1 MEKEMRKY
9 TIFFALL
16 FSILISSTAFTQ
28 EDETIKFYNSYV
40 ETTKKAKSIND
51 LKPYL
56 SQNNV
61 NQMGEIT
68 KEDEALFLEIVKEER
83 KKIKIKAISSKIDGD
98 TAILT
103 VDGVD
108 TSSNEP
114 IDGIVYLVKE
124 NGKWKF
130 VQEEFILD
138 VVIE

>member
-1 MEKEMRKY
+1 MRKY
-9 TIFFALL
+9 TTIITLIFVL
-16 FSILISSTAFTQ
+16 LISVAAIADG
-28 EDETIKFYNSYV
+28 DETIKFYDSYV
-40 ETTKKAKSIND
+40 EATKKAKSIND

-56 SQNNV
+56 SQKNI

-83 KKIKIKAISSKIDGD
+83 KKIKIMAISSKINGD

-108 TSSNEP
+108 TYSNEP

-130 VQEEFILD
+130 VQEEFISETI
-138 VVIE
+138 IE

>member
-1 MEKEMRKY
+1 MRKY

>member
-1 MEKEMRKY
+1 MKKY
-9 TIFFALL
+9 TFLFALL
-16 FSILISSTAFTQ
+16 ILISSITYAQ

-40 ETTKKAKSIND
+40 EATKKAKSIND

-56 SQNNV
+56 SQANV
-61 NQMGEIT
+61 NQLAQIT

-83 KKIKIKAISSKIDGD
+83 KKIKITNTSSKITGD

-103 VDGVD
+103 VDGTD
-108 TSSNEP
+108 TSTNEP

-124 NGKWKF
+124 NGQWKF
-130 VQEEFILD
+130 VQEEFIAD

>member
-1 MEKEMRKY
+1 MKKY
-9 TIFFALL
+9 TTIFPLFLSLLIAVIAFAE
-16 FSILISSTAFTQ
+16 
-28 EDETIKFYNSYV
+28 EDETIKLYNSYV
-40 ETTKKAKSIND
+40 EATKKAKSINE

-56 SQNNV
+56 SQNYI

-68 KEDEALFLEIVKEER
+68 KEDEALFLKIIKEER
-83 KKIKIKAISSKIDGD
+83 KKIKIMAVSSKINGD

-108 TSSNEP
+108 TTSNEP
-114 IDGIVYLVKE
+114 IDGIVFLVKE

-130 VQEEFILD
+130 VQEEFISD

>member
-1 MEKEMRKY
+1 MRKY
-9 TIFFALL
+9 TISFALL
-16 FSILISSTAFTQ
+16 FSILISSTAIAQ

-56 SQNNV
+56 SQNNI